1 MPRAFALIRTNDQWR
16 RAAHANTALDGEV
29 VSLAWS
35 HEETASGSD
44 IVPPFGAGLAFDSHC
59 RLYHS
64 VPNEG
69 RVERILWASEDPLH
83 LSSPPTALD
92 LFESE
97 VEQQLGDF
105 TPIAE
110 ATGALV
116 EPRGLAVDEEDR
128 LFIAETGARRLLIYD
143 LWSRRLLRRVPVS
156 GKPLDVVAQGRTVFV
171 LLASPSGLLRLEA
184 RTAPQNIPLPAAI
197 VAPAR
202 LAITPNGE
210 LFVLDQAGGPNARV
224 VPLNR
229 PTESLAVAFAT
240 DIEFQ
245 PRTAVPISA
254 LDGAAFV
261 PSPEQEVILVVA
273 RRPKE
278 DFLRFRLSATEVA
291 EITPLKGRDYD
302 GGGIV
307 LTPDQRIG
315 FWTMRGFRHAVM
327 ARLKYAPEG
336 RITSFRLD
344 SGEFHTTWGRLFL
357 DACIPKDT
365 KIRVHCV
372 ATDEPPEEPTLPR
385 TPPVNLATMTIT
397 RPDLSPPMPPLS
409 LVAKA
414 DEVTHL
420 LHRRETGREIPWAR
434 HAEGDPFETYEAPI
448 LTEPGR
454 YLWVTLELSG
464 NTRTTPRLQ
473 ALRAEYPSH
482 DYLRRIPKTFSRD
495 EQMASFL
502 QRYLTLFSGVFE
514 DLEGRADARRV
525 LIDARSAPAEI
536 LPWLASFLGLVLDE
550 RWPTATR
557 RTMIEEATWLF
568 RFRGTVPGL
577 TRFLEIYTGVRVIII
592 EKFRVRGLG
601 GAILGDP
608 SGLTSS
614 SVLGAGF
621 RVGGAVGE
629 TETTTITGNAND
641 AFETHAHRFSVI
653 IPAVLDAE
661 QFAVVG
667 HILDMHRPAH
677 TLVEVCTVGA
687 GMRVGRGLHV
697 ELTSVIGRT
706 GGFTPLQLGN
716 TLLGREAIIGRP
728 EPGTRLGSSLLGG
741 DSRVG

>member
-1 MPRAFALIRTNDQWR
+1 
-16 RAAHANTALDGEV
+16 V
-29 VSLAWS
+29 
-35 HEETASGSD
+35 SGSEAL
-44 IVPPFGAGLAFDSHC
+44 PPLGAGLAFDSHC
-59 RLYHS
+59 RLYRS
-64 VPNEG
+64 VPDEG
-69 RVERILWASEDPLH
+69 RVERLLWASEDPLQ
-83 LSSPPTALD
+83 LSSPSTPLD

-97 VEQQLGDF
+97 VEQPLGDF
-105 TPIAE
+105 TPVAE

-128 LFIAETGARRLLIYD
+128 LFIAETGARRVVIYD
-143 LWSRRLLRRVPVS
+143 LWSRRLLHRVSVN
-156 GKPLDVVAQGRTVFV
+156 GKPLDIVAHGRTVFV
-171 LLASPSGLLRLEA
+171 LLSAPSGLLRFEA
-184 RTAPQNIPLPAAI
+184 RTAPQAVPLPAGI
-197 VAPAR
+197 LAPAR
-202 LAITPNGE
+202 LAMAPNGE

-224 VPLNR
+224 VPLKR
-229 PTESLAVAFAT
+229 PTESLTVAFAT

-245 PRTAVPISA
+245 PRSAVAATA
-254 LDGAAFV
+254 LDAGASLA
-261 PSPEQEVILVVA
+261 PSEQETILVVA

-291 EITPLKGRDYD
+291 EIPPLKGRDYD

-315 FWTMRGFRHAVM
+315 FWTARGFRHAVS

-336 RITSFRLD
+336 RVTSFRLD

-365 KIRVHCV
+365 AIRVYCV
-372 ATDEPPEEPTLPR
+372 ATDEPPDEPTLPR
-385 TPPVNLATMTIT
+385 TPPANLATMTIT

-409 LVAKA
+409 FVAQA

-420 LHRRETGREIPWAR
+420 LHRRETGREMPWAR
-434 HAEGDPFETYEAPI
+434 HAEDDPFETYEAPI
-448 LTEPGR
+448 LAEAGR
-454 YLWVTLELSG
+454 YLWVTLELYG
-464 NTRTTPRLQ
+464 NTRATPRLQ
-473 ALRAEYPSH
+473 AVRAEYPSH

-495 EQMASFL
+495 DQMASFL
-502 QRYLTLFSGVFE
+502 QRYLTLFSGVLE
-514 DLEGRADARRV
+514 ELEGKADARSA

-557 RTMIEEATWLF
+557 RALIEEATWLF
-568 RFRGTVPGL
+568 RFRGTIPGL

-592 EKFRVRGLG
+592 EKFRARGLG

-621 RVGGAVGE
+621 RIGGAVGE
-629 TETTTITGNAND
+629 AESTMMNGDVSD

-661 QFAVVG
+661 QLAVVD
-667 HILDMHRPAH
+667 HILAMHRPAH
-677 TLVEVCTVGA
+677 TLVDVCTVGA

-697 ELTSVIGRT
+697 GLTSVIGRT
-706 GGFTPLQLGN
+706 GGFISLQLGN
-716 TLLGREAIIGRP
+716 TLLGRNAIVGRP
-728 EPGTRLGSSLLGG
+728 EAGTRLGSSLLGG